1 MMTKRRRPSRP
12 RRHPDP
18 SEEDPDGRRTGDDDL
33 CETLR
38 AYLEH
43 CSRRV
48 DPPAAL
54 AEAWDGFYR
63 SSIPRMR
70 AYLRRLGLTE
80 VDREDCIQEVWSKL
94 LTRPDSLPRETRTT
108 ELTAWLLTVARNRA
122 IDAMRRQR
130 LAPAGLDDRADD
142 LVDDGP
148 GPPEV
153 LDRRATQSCLDRILA
168 ELAARGPEVSYQV
181 FYLRTIEGRPGAE
194 VAEALGLTPEQVRF
208 RLHRMTQKF
217 RELLDRSQS
226 GEWPNE

>member
-1 MMTKRRRPSRP
+1 MTRSRRPRKP
-12 RRHPDP
+12 RRPPDP
-18 SEEDPDGRRTGDDDL
+18 SGKDDDGRRTGGDNL

-43 CSRRV
+43 RSHGI

-54 AEAWDGFYR
+54 AEVWDEFYR

-70 AYLRRLGLTE
+70 ARLRRLGLTE
-80 VDREDCIQEVWSKL
+80 ADREDCIQDVWSKL
-94 LTRPDSLPRETRTT
+94 LTRPDSLPRELRAAA
-108 ELTAWLLTVARNRA
+108 LTSWLLTVARNRA

-130 LAPAGLDDRADD
+130 LAPAGLDDRAND
-142 LVDDGP
+142 LVDNGP
-148 GPPEV
+148 GPTEV
-153 LDRRATQSCLDRILA
+153 LDRRATRSHLERVLA

-181 FYLRTIEGRPGAE
+181 FYLRTIEGRPGDE

-226 GEWPNE
+226 GEWPGE